1 MRAELAKTIFVD
13 RSGIAMSLSYFVIM
27 IRKRPAVDFLELHIL
42 HHASE
47 SPVYGLWMLEELGH
61 HGYRLSASHLYP
73 RFHRLVRQGLLR
85 RNLRVV
91 DGKLRKYYAITT
103 RGRRYWEGQKKRLV
117 ELVSEA
123 LTGAELRRIQEAKR

>member
-1 MRAELAKTIFVD
+1 MK
-13 RSGIAMSLSYFVIM
+13 
-27 IRKRPAVDFLELHIL
+27 RKRLGVDFIELHIL

-47 SPVYGLWMLEELGH
+47 APVYGLWMLQELRH

-85 RNLRVV
+85 QRREVV
-91 DGKLRKYYAITT
+91 DGKVRKYYGTT
-103 RGRRYWEGQKKRLV
+103 ARGRRHWEGQKRRLV

-123 LTGAELRRIQEAKR
+123 LSAADLRPALERKP

>member
-1 MRAELAKTIFVD
+1 MN
-13 RSGIAMSLSYFVIM
+13 
-27 IRKRPAVDFLELHIL
+27 RKRLAVDFIELHIL

-47 SPVYGLWMLEELGH
+47 APIYGLWMLSELGH

-85 RNLRVV
+85 RDLKIV
-91 DGKLRKYYAITT
+91 DGKLRKYYLITA
-103 RGRRYWEGQKKRLV
+103 RGRRHWEGQKRRLV

-123 LTGAELRRIQEAKR
+123 LSDAELRRILEKKN

>member
-1 MRAELAKTIFVD
+1 MN
-13 RSGIAMSLSYFVIM
+13 
-27 IRKRPAVDFLELHIL
+27 RKRLAVDFIELHIL

-47 SPVYGLWMLEELGH
+47 APVYGLWMLEELGH

-85 RNLRVV
+85 QRREVV
-91 DGKLRKYYAITT
+91 DGKLRKYYRITA
-103 RGRRYWEGQKKRLV
+103 RGRRHWEGQKRRLV

-123 LTGAELRRIQEAKR
+123 LSDAELRRILEKKH